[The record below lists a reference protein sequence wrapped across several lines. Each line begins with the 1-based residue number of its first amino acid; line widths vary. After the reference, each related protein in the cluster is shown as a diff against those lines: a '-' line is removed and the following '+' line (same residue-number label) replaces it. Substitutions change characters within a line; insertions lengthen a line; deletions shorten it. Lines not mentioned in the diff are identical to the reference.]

1 MQFHDIDNR
10 LRAGRKAHAHAC
22 GENLGE
28 TVEPDNPAD
37 LRLVKFQLE
46 VRQRP
51 SGFSKIQ
58 VKVGIVC
65 G

>member
-10 LRAGRKAHAHAC
+10 LRTGRKAYAHAC

-51 SGFSKIQ
+51 SGFSKI
-58 VKVGIVC
+58 
-65 G
+65 